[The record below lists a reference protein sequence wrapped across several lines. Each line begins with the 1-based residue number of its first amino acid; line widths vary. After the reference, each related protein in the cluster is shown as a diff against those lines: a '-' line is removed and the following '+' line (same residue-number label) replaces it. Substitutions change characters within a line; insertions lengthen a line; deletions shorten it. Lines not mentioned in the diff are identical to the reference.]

1 MMTMQKMFK
10 CVAIDDEPQAIF
22 VLQQL
27 LEQIPEAKLVATAD
41 NALSGLDIIVKY
53 QPDIVFLDIQM
64 PSMSG
69 IELVK
74 KEQNFPINTHFVF
87 VTAFDSYALEAIKLA
102 AFDYLLKPVDPV
114 QLKAVF
120 DKLGNEKEEANTLN
134 RQLNILLRQLNHR
147 DKLRLNTRTGFL
159 LIEPQEIV
167 IVAADGNYSKISMTD
182 GQTDTVTQTIGQM
195 AEMLDKAIFFRA
207 SRSHLINLKF
217 VRRFDR
223 KNRKIHLDNMLL
235 TYEVNLARNS
245 VSAFEK
251 IWR

>member
-1 MMTMQKMFK
+1 MMTMQNVYK
-10 CVAIDDEPQAIF
+10 CVAIDDEPQSIF

-27 LEQIPEAKLVATAD
+27 LEQIPEARMVATAN
-41 NALSGLDIIVKY
+41 NALSGLDIIVKN

-74 KEQNFPINTHFVF
+74 KAQNLPLKTHFVF
-87 VTAFDSYALEAIKLA
+87 VTAFDSYALDAIKLA

-120 DKLGNEKEEANTLN
+120 DKLGNEKEETNTLN

-159 LIEPQEIV
+159 LIEPQEII
-167 IVAADGNYSKISMTD
+167 IVAADGNYSKISMMD
-182 GQTDTVTQTIGQM
+182 GQTETVTQTIGQL
-195 AEMLDKAIFFRA
+195 AEILDKDIFFRA
-207 SRSHLINLKF
+207 SRSRLINLKF
-217 VRRFDR
+217 VRRLDR
-223 KNRKIHLDNMLL
+223 KKRKIILENMLL
-235 TYEVNLARNS
+235 TYEVSLARDLVNE
-245 VSAFEK
+245 FEK
-251 IWR
+251 IWK